1 MEINKINRSAIN
13 SYNTIKK
20 AKAADSSKKVS
31 GADGKF
37 DSVEIDFSQSLE
49 SAKANIAS
57 RLAAEANI
65 EKIKQLQAEYAG
77 GGFSVSTD
85 EIAKAVLGE

>member
-1 MEINKINRSAIN
+1 MQINKINRSAIN

-20 AKAADSSKKVS
+20 TKTAGSSAKPS
-31 GADGKF
+31 GKF
-37 DSVEIDFSQSLE
+37 DSVEFDFAQSIE

-65 EKIKQLQAEYAG
+65 AKIKQLQDEYEGDNCPTSAE
-77 GGFSVSTD
+77 
-85 EIAKAVLGE
+85 EITQAILGE